1 MNGWECLTFLWQILT
16 YQRTSMYLM
25 SFELQIKEVHRLIL
39 HFIDEEA
46 ETQKRE
52 MICSEKKKK
61 KNRTEFQINNKF

>member
-1 MNGWECLTFLWQILT
+1 
-16 YQRTSMYLM
+16 M

-61 KNRTEFQINNKF
+61 KNRTVFQINNK

>member
-1 MNGWECLTFLWQILT
+1 
-16 YQRTSMYLM
+16 M

-39 HFIDEEA
+39 HFIDEEG

-61 KNRTEFQINNKF
+61 KNRTVFQINNK